1 MITINFFFILI
12 LLILSAFFSATEV
25 AIFSLSKPAFRRLK
39 ERNPSAKRLN
49 LIYKNPS
56 FYLSA
61 IVLGN
66 TLVNIGLTSLIT
78 LSSVMLWH
86 KIGIIFSIFLSLTL
100 VLFLGEIF
108 PKTIAIYNQE
118 KVSLIGAG
126 LLPLIGK
133 IFYPLIKI
141 IQIFIDV
148 ISKRFLKK
156 RNILTEEEIK
166 EAIELG
172 EKRGILSEAEK
183 DLINSVLE
191 FKDTRVSEIMTPRIE
206 VKALEWS
213 WDKEK
218 VIKFLKESKHSKFPV
233 YKESLD
239 NIVGIIYAKDIFLN
253 KNLDWHIFLR
263 NPLFVPESKKIG
275 DLLKIFLKTNK
286 QVAIVLDE
294 YGGTSGILTLEDIEE
309 EIFGEIYDE
318 YEIPFKM
325 IEKIDEDTFRVA
337 GKTPIKT
344 LNLELGLD
352 LPQEEDT
359 IAGLIL
365 SQLERIPHDKEKI
378 NFSNLEFIIE
388 RATPKRIVSVILK
401 IKR

>member
-1 MITINFFFILI
+1 MITINFFLILI

-213 WDKEK
+213 WSKEK

-263 NPLFVPESKKIG
+263 NPLFVPESKKID